1 MASKLALYRSKALC
15 QFALGL
21 QFCLNV
27 RDRSMRDG
35 EQGVSGVSGVS
46 VGLCPLSIT

>member
-27 RDRSMRDG
+27 GDRSVWDSER
-35 EQGVSGVSGVS
+35 GVSGVGGVS
-46 VGLCPLSIT
+46 VGGIPRVA